1 MVEVLVIAVAKQIS
15 DGSATVDS
23 CVVLRLAARDEPVK
37 RPLKRVDAGTQVG
50 RESGRMDCLALRLGQ
65 YIVARAHSRS
75 S

>member
-1 MVEVLVIAVAKQIS
+1 MVEVLVIAVAKQIW

-23 CVVLRLAARDEPVK
+23 CVALRLAARDEPVK
-37 RPLKRVDAGTQVG
+37 RPLQRVEAWTQMG
-50 RESGRMDCLALRLGQ
+50 REDWLSLRIGQ

>member
-37 RPLKRVDAGTQVG
+37 RPLKRVEAGTQVSLEPG
-50 RESGRMDCLALRLGQ
+50 REDWVSLRIGQ
-65 YIVARAHSRS
+65 YIVARAPSRS